1 MATPDETAGG
11 KAGAT
16 AGGTEASDAE
26 TSDAEASDAEEVA
39 RPAITVLNDEGQ
51 VVGWTRAA
59 ETLLGFR
66 AEDILGHPGGELLA
80 GGGDVSRI
88 WSRDG
93 DGDIGYRSGLEELR
107 HRDGQRTLVRL
118 ERSRLLVPRG
128 PHDWLLC
135 ALPASADGGVTSV
148 LEPLLTRAPVVVAV
162 WDRDLWCVW
171 LNEGA
176 QQLRDVF
183 PYFRVG
189 GKLTE
194 IPPDADAP
202 FPPDLI
208 QEVLDGGEAV
218 IDRESR
224 WSLAGEEEER
234 ALSTFLFR
242 VEGVD
247 GRPLGVCLLA
257 IDITH
262 SMARERL
269 ALLRQASVRV
279 GTTLDVMRTAQELA
293 DLTVPDFADYVTV
306 DLSESVLPG
315 PEPLDDL
322 DTDDV
327 GRPVFRR
334 AALASIHG
342 EVPGSLLPAG
352 QAVYVPE
359 HSPFTRVLETGRSY
373 LEPVLD
379 TSPDGWLSHDP
390 PRARVVH
397 ETGIHTLVIVPLKAR
412 GTILGV
418 AAFLRTENETSFTRD
433 DQILAEELADRAA
446 LSLDS
451 ARQYTREHTAAL
463 TLQRHLL
470 PSRISGGDAMD
481 VASHYMPSTRY
492 EGVGG
497 DWYDTIALPG
507 SRVALVIGDV
517 TGHGIAAAASMGRL
531 RTAMRTLAY
540 QDLPPDELL
549 TRLDDVFAREAEEDD
564 RDSPIAATVLLA
576 LYDPA
581 AGRCTMASAGHPPPA
596 LMDPGGSIT
605 FPDVPPGTPIGLG
618 MGTHQSMD
626 LDLAE
631 GTLMVLYTDGLIER
645 RGSDLDEGMSRLGA
659 ALADSRGPLAEMC
672 RDVAGTLVGEDAED
686 DVTLLLARTRA
697 TRP

>member
-16 AGGTEASDAE
+16 AGGTEASDA
-26 TSDAEASDAEEVA
+26 AEVA
-39 RPAITVLNDEGQ
+39 RPAITVLNGAGR

-59 ETLLGFR
+59 EALLGFR

-80 GGGDVSRI
+80 GEGDASRI

-93 DGDIGYRSGLEELR
+93 GSGDIEYRSGLEELR
-107 HRDGQRTLVRL
+107 HRDGRRTLVHL

-128 PHDWLLC
+128 PHDWLVR
-135 ALPASADGGVTSV
+135 ALPASADGDGTSV

-162 WDRDLWCVW
+162 WDRDLRCVW

-176 QQLRDVF
+176 HQLRDVF

-189 GKLTE
+189 GQLTQ

-202 FPPDLI
+202 VPPNLI
-208 QEVLDGGEAV
+208 REVLDGGEAV

-224 WSLAGEEEER
+224 WSLAGEDEER
-234 ALSTFLFR
+234 SLSTFLFR

-269 ALLRQASVRV
+269 ALLREASVRV

-293 DLTVPDFADYVTV
+293 DLAVPGFADYVTV

-315 PEPLDDL
+315 PEPLDHL
-322 DTDDV
+322 DTADA

-342 EVPGSLLPAG
+342 EVPGPLWPAG
-352 QAVYVPE
+352 QVVYVPE
-359 HSPFTRVLETGRSY
+359 NSPFTRVLETGHSY

-390 PRARVVH
+390 HRARVVH
-397 ETGIHTLVIVPLKAR
+397 ETGMHTLVIVPLKAR
-412 GTILGV
+412 GNILGV
-418 AAFLRTENETSFTRD
+418 AAFLRTDNETSFTRD

-470 PSRISGGDAMD
+470 PSRVSGGDAMD
-481 VASHYMPSTRY
+481 VASYYMPSTRY

-549 TRLDDVFAREAEEDD
+549 ARLDGVFAREAEEED

-581 AGRCTMASAGHPPPA
+581 AGQCTMASAGHPPPA
-596 LMDPGGSIT
+596 LMDPDGSIT

-618 MGTHQSMD
+618 MGTHRSMD

-645 RGSDLDEGMSRLGA
+645 RESDLDQGMNRLGA
-659 ALADSRGPLAEMC
+659 ALAGSRGPLPERC
-672 RDVAGTLVGEDAED
+672 RHVVDTLVGEDAED

-697 TRP
+697 T